1 MIVNLDVCQFTQLVL
16 WYELWVK
23 INHLHVEYT
32 VNPQAG
38 YVKEQGIIHVQF
50 FVGLFIAGG

>member
-1 MIVNLDVCQFTQLVL
+1 MIVNLDVCQFM
-16 WYELWVK
+16 K

-50 FVGLFIAGG
+50 FVGLLMAGR

>member
-1 MIVNLDVCQFTQLVL
+1 MIVNLDVCQFM
-16 WYELWVK
+16 K
-23 INHLHVEYT
+23 INHLRVEYT

-50 FVGLFIAGG
+50 FVGLLIAGR